1 MGQIRRHMAA
11 IITLAVSAFLAC
23 IPVGTGALGTEIAA
37 RQFTKSIVTNVRVGA
52 HSDKTRV
59 VLDISKPTD
68 LHYDVSAN
76 GKAVFIELPGVEWS
90 ASSFEPRHSRGS
102 VLEFH
107 YSPMASGG
115 SFNILTD
122 QPVSIAKPFLVEP
135 GGGRGH
141 RIVIDLIPSNL
152 SNPIAKKEIF
162 PREVI
167 QNANFST
174 SNAALGSG
182 EMIAGLANIGA
193 TNQDPPVIEVV
204 LPNATTEHKEVAQA
218 QQNNPFL
225 NPLVQERQ
233 SGFLGYQNIYFK
245 GAAGINILPE
255 VVNNGSS
262 GNENTMEFDPGFA
275 LSGGIGVDLE
285 NDFRLETEVIW
296 ATYSTLDQLVGS
308 ANGTQFSSTATEGSI
323 SSLAIMANAAYD
335 FSNQGT
341 YIPFVYGGVGMA
353 GVFMNDLKV
362 DGTLIAD
369 SKDWVFAMQTGGGI
383 SIPIDPG
390 TTLEASY
397 RYFQTRDPEF
407 GDERDQ
413 PFSSTLSSHS
423 LMIGARLKF

>member
-1 MGQIRRHMAA
+1 MGQIRRHKVA
-11 IITLAVSAFLAC
+11 IITLAISAFLAC
-23 IPVGTGALGTEIAA
+23 IPVGTGALGKEIAA
-37 RQFTKSIVTNVRVGA
+37 RTFTKSIVTNVRVGA
-52 HSDKTRV
+52 HTDKTRV

-107 YSPMASGG
+107 YSPKASGG

-135 GGGRGH
+135 GGERGH

-152 SNPIAKKEIF
+152 SNPVAKKEIF
-162 PREVI
+162 PREFI
-167 QNANFST
+167 QNAKFST
-174 SNAALGSG
+174 SNRALGSG

-193 TNQDPPVIEVV
+193 TNQDPPMIEVV
-204 LPNATTEHKEVAQA
+204 LPNATTVHKEVAQA

-225 NPLVQERQ
+225 NPLIQERQ

-245 GAAGINILPE
+245 SAAGVNILPE
-255 VVNNGSS
+255 VVTTGSS
-262 GNENTMEFDPGFA
+262 GNDNTMEFDPGFA
-275 LSGGIGVDLE
+275 LSGGIGVDLQ
-285 NDFRLETEVIW
+285 NDFRIETEVIW
-296 ATYSTLDQLVGS
+296 ATLSTLDQLVGS
-308 ANGTQFSSTATEGSI
+308 ANGTNFSSTSTEGSI
-323 SSLAIMANAAYD
+323 SSLAFMANAAYD
-335 FSNQGT
+335 FSNQGS
-341 YIPFVYGGVGMA
+341 YIPFVYGGVGMT

-362 DGTLIAD
+362 DGTLIAN
-369 SKDWVFAMQTGGGI
+369 SKDWVFAMQTGGGV

-397 RYFQTRDPEF
+397 RYFQARDPEF
-407 GDERDQ
+407 GDERAQ
-413 PFSSTLSSHS
+413 PFTTTLSSHS
-423 LMIGARLKF
+423 IMIGARLKF